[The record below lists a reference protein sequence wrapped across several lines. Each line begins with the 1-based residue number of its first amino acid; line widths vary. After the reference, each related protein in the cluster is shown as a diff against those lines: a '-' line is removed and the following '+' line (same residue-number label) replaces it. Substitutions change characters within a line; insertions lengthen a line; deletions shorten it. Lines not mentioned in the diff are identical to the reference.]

1 MSHAALG
8 LNPQT
13 GACPRWLWRL
23 VRRLGKTP
31 RTPCGAASVWERSH
45 DAESVLAAP
54 LASNRASTYDSSL
67 QTLHRPTILSICH
80 RGLDCRTATFFLR
93 FRMLALLEN

>member
-1 MSHAALG
+1 
-8 LNPQT
+8 
-13 GACPRWLWRL
+13 
-23 VRRLGKTP
+23 
-31 RTPCGAASVWERSH
+31 
-45 DAESVLAAP
+45 VLAAP